1 MQPSARPVIYHGTD
15 SHGSRLCQHKAKVE
29 QAEHIKTWRSVER
42 NATRVFQRLRLP
54 TNQKYF
60 VLTVTIAIACGLVAV
75 SYHLLI
81 KLISANLIERAIAS
95 QGRGHAVWMLVVPTA
110 GGLAAGLLIH
120 FFAPEARGS
129 GIPQVKIAYSMNYG
143 RVPMRVAFGKAV
155 ISALSVGTGASLGRE
170 GPTVQIC
177 AAISHLISKM
187 FSIPRR
193 KQMNQLPVGAAA
205 AIAAAF
211 NTPIAAVTFALEEII
226 GDLNQ
231 KLAASIVIAAVI
243 SATIERWLLG
253 AHPLFIG
260 ANIYALNDPRELI
273 AYAGLGVTAGVVGV
287 VFIKMILW
295 LRFVFRD
302 RVHVPVWSKPAVGGL
317 IIGTIGLWQPNALG
331 VGYDFLGSVLRGQD
345 QLLLKAAIGLMVA
358 KLLASAFSYGSGMS
372 GGVLG
377 PSLFVGG
384 ILGVAVW
391 HVLIYVEP
399 NAAIARGGFALVG
412 MGAVFAAVIRVP
424 ITSILLIFEMT
435 YNYEIILPLMIAN
448 AIAYAVASRLS
459 PLSIYEA
466 FMFQDGIH
474 LTAQPKADILSGIT
488 AASVMT
494 HDVVTLPNDI
504 TVKEA
509 LGVVGSLEFSGYPVL
524 NCGLMVGLITTGDLR
539 RLEAEGRENEMVED
553 VMAKK
558 LVHAH
563 PEQTL
568 DTVVLKLAQRE
579 LSQLPVVSRADD
591 THLLGIIT
599 LRDIARAQ
607 AKLTAAHYSLGP
619 DDTIRPVNVGKASDK
634 SMF

>member
-1 MQPSARPVIYHGTD
+1 
-15 SHGSRLCQHKAKVE
+15 VE
-29 QAEHIKTWRSVER
+29 QAELIKKWHRVEL
-42 NATRVFQRLRLP
+42 NATRVFQRVRLP

-75 SYHLLI
+75 SYHWLI

-95 QGRGHAVWMLVVPTA
+95 QGRSHALWMLIVPTA

-120 FFAPEARGS
+120 YFAPEARGS

-143 RVPMRVAFGKAV
+143 RVPMRVAAGKAV

-177 AAISHLISKM
+177 AALSHLIAKM

-273 AYAGLGVTAGVVGV
+273 AYAGLGVTAGFVGV
-287 VFIKMILW
+287 GFSKLILW

-317 IIGTIGLWQPNALG
+317 IIGVIGIWQPNALG
-331 VGYDFLGSVLRGQD
+331 LGYDFLGNVLRGED
-345 QLLLKAAIGLMVA
+345 QLILKAVLALMLA
-358 KLLASAFSYGSGMS
+358 KILASAFSYGSGMS

-384 ILGVAVW
+384 MLGVAVW
-391 HVLIYVEP
+391 HALMYVEP

-412 MGAVFAAVIRVP
+412 MGAMFAAVIRVP

-435 YNYEIILPLMIAN
+435 YNYEIILPLMVAN
-448 AIAYAVASRLS
+448 AIAYAVASRLT

-474 LTAQPKADILSGIT
+474 LSEQPKADILSGIT

-494 HDVVTLPNDI
+494 QDVVTLPNDI
-504 TVKEA
+504 TVREA
-509 LGVVGSLEFSGYPVL
+509 LDVVGLLEFSGYPVL
-524 NCGLMVGLITTGDLR
+524 SNGRMVGLITTGDLR
-539 RLEAEGRENEMVED
+539 RLEAQRRDSELIED
-553 VMAKK
+553 VMVKK
-558 LVHAH
+558 VVHAH

-579 LSQLPVVSRADD
+579 LSQLPVVSRVDD
-591 THLLGIIT
+591 MRLLGIIT
-599 LRDIARAQ
+599 LRDVARAQ
-607 AKLTAAHYSLGP
+607 AKLTATQYSLGP
-619 DDTIRPVNVGKASDK
+619 DDTIRPKNVSKNSDK